1 MSANTVHAIAY
12 LISFATFIGI
22 MVWACLGR
30 NAKAFEEAANLPF
43 EQD

>member
-1 MSANTVHAIAY
+1 MSVNTVHAIAY

-30 NAKAFEEAANLPF
+30 NAKDFEEAANLPF